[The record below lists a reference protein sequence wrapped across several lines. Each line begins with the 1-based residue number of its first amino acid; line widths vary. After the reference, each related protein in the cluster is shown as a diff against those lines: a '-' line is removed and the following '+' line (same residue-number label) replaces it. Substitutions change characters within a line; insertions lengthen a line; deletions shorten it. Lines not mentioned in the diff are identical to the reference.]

1 MTCPVSIRRPAREV
15 WPVITNRCDI
25 GGLDENYPVP
35 IVFLRNPDRLRNASV
50 GYPMVGLTVGN
61 RKGMDCFGG

>member
-1 MTCPVSIRRPAREV
+1 MREV

-35 IVFLRNPDRLRNASV
+35 IVFLRNPDRPRSVSV
-50 GYPMVGLTVGN
+50 GLSVAGLQVGS